1 MQGTF
6 LKPPGGPRPVATS
19 RDTSVEAA
27 AVISAYLDD
36 IVAPLQ
42 SHGTGL
48 TRAWRRMLPTSIRT
62 HVRCILTDALRFRER
77 RKARMLMRNPH
88 LRIHLGSGDRPKD
101 GWVNVDLLGH
111 RVELAWNLNRP
122 LPFGDESVEAIF
134 QEHLIEHLTLA
145 RGLALIQDC
154 YRMLKPGGV
163 LRIGVPNADAYVRSY
178 CDGAG
183 EFLEAVRPGRPT
195 PMLALQEEFYWHG
208 HRTMYDFDTLSLVCE
223 AAGFASIEP
232 RGFGNTR
239 LTPIPDSDFR
249 SLDTL
254 YVEMVK

>member
-1 MQGTF
+1 MQGVSF
-6 LKPPGGPRPVATS
+6 KPSSDSRTLETS
-19 RDTSVEAA
+19 EGASTNAA
-27 AVISAYLDD
+27 AVIDAYLRE

-42 SHGTGL
+42 SHGVGL
-48 TRAWRRMLPTSIRT
+48 TRTWRRMIPTSIRT
-62 HVRCILTDALRFRER
+62 RVRCILTDALSLRER
-77 RKARMLMRNPH
+77 RNARMLMRNPH
-88 LRIHLGSGDRPKD
+88 LRVHLGSGDRPKA

-111 RVELAWNLNRP
+111 RVDLAWNLNRP
-122 LPFGDESVEAIF
+122 LPFGDGSVEAIF
-134 QEHLIEHLTLA
+134 QEHLLEHLTLE

-178 CDGAG
+178 CDGSS
-183 EFLEAVRPGRPT
+183 EFLETVRPGRPT

-208 HRTMYDFDTLSLVCE
+208 HQTMYDFDTLSLVCE
-223 AAGFASIEP
+223 AAGFARIEP

-239 LTPIPDSDFR
+239 LSPIPDSDFR